1 MQTGIRVLAVLVV
14 AAILVDR
21 FAYEGAYSAQMV
33 RGAQIIRT
41 QVEAFISRN
50 LPHR

>member
-21 FAYEGAYSAQMV
+21 FAYEGVYSARMV
-33 RGAQIIRT
+33 RSAQVIRV
-41 QVEAFISRN
+41 QVEAFISSN
-50 LPHR
+50 LRR